1 MRTVSLLLVLLLALP
16 AWADSLASDLARI
29 QQRWAEIQYQ
39 VPGDDKAEAFE
50 ALAKEAEVFVDDYPD
65 RAEPRIWQAIV
76 LSTWAGE
83 KGGLG
88 ALRLVKDAR
97 SQLEKAIEIDDS
109 ALEGSAYTS
118 LGSLYYQVPGW
129 PLAFG
134 DDDKARRYLQ
144 KALSLNP
151 DGIDPNFF
159 FGDYLLEQGE
169 KARARQYL
177 ERALA
182 APDRAGRELADQ
194 GRREEIRQR
203 LARLSNS

>member
-1 MRTVSLLLVLLLALP
+1 MRTFSLLLVLLLAMP
-16 AWADSLASDLARI
+16 VWAGSLESDLARI

-39 VPGDDKAEAFE
+39 VPEDDKADAFE
-50 ALAKEAEVFVDDYPD
+50 ALAKETEGFVADYPD
-65 RAEPRIWQAIV
+65 RAETRIWRAIV

-97 SQLEKAIEIDDS
+97 SQLEEALEIDDS

-182 APDRAGRELADQ
+182 APARAGRELADQ
-194 GRREEIRQR
+194 GRREEIRER
-203 LARLSNS
+203 LARLSSS

>member
-1 MRTVSLLLVLLLALP
+1 MRTISLLLALVLAMP
-16 AWADSLASDLARI
+16 VWAGSLESDLVRV

-39 VPGDDKAEAFE
+39 VSGDDKADAFE
-50 ALAKEAEVFVDDYPD
+50 ALAKETEVFVGDYPD
-65 RAEPRIWQAIV
+65 RAEPHIWRAIV

-83 KGGLG
+83 KGGFG

-97 SQLEKAIEIDDS
+97 SQLEKALEIDDA
-109 ALEGSAYTS
+109 ALNGSAYTS

-182 APDRAGRELADQ
+182 APARVGRELADQ
-194 GRREEIRQR
+194 GRREEIRDR